1 MAWYHKYKSQM
12 KLTDERYLEKRNPL
26 VSEGVGSKILHYTSG
41 AYMRKKRK
49 PTIGHHLSRGGKV
62 GGTAG

>member
-1 MAWYHKYKSQM
+1 M